1 MSNPSRVLVVFY
13 SQCGETEKLAL
24 AAAVRAV
31 QTRANIRLRRLPDL
45 TASTA
50 ECKEETARMKKE
62 YVAPAEADILW
73 AESISFHLPAR
84 MDRSAPECA
93 RFFDLVRKLNAE
105 DKFSIVIA

>member
-1 MSNPSRVLVVFY
+1 VSSPSRVLVVFY
-13 SQCGETEKLAL
+13 SRCGSTEKLAL

-31 QTRANIRLRRLPDL
+31 QTRASIRLRRLPDVME
-45 TASTA
+45 SS

-73 AESISFHLPAR
+73 AESISFHLPSG

-93 RFFDLVRKLNAE
+93 SFRSLVESLNAE
-105 DKFSIVIA
+105 EKLAEL

>member
-1 MSNPSRVLVVFY
+1 MSSPSRVLVVFY
-13 SQCGETEKLAL
+13 SRCGSTEKLAL

-31 QTRANIRLRRLPDL
+31 QTRASIRLRRLPDVME
-45 TASTA
+45 SS

-73 AESISFHLPAR
+73 AESISFHLSSG

-93 RFFDLVRKLNAE
+93 SFRSLVESLNAE
-105 DKFSIVIA
+105 EKLAEL

>member
-1 MSNPSRVLVVFY
+1 MSSPSRVLVVFY
-13 SQCGETEKLAL
+13 SRCGSTEKFAL

-31 QTRANIRLRRLPDL
+31 QTRASIRLRRLPDVME
-45 TASTA
+45 SS

-73 AESISFHLPAR
+73 AESISFHLPSG

-93 RFFDLVRKLNAE
+93 SFRSLVESLNAE
-105 DKFSIVIA
+105 GKLAEL

>member
-1 MSNPSRVLVVFY
+1 VSSPSRVLVVFY
-13 SQCGETEKLAL
+13 SRCGSTEKLAL

-31 QTRANIRLRRLPDL
+31 QTRASMRRLPDVME
-45 TASTA
+45 SS

-73 AESISFHLPAR
+73 AESISFHLPSG

-93 RFFDLVRKLNAE
+93 SFRSLVESLNAE
-105 DKFSIVIA
+105 GKLAEL